1 MKHLLYLFS
10 VIAIACSFASCS
22 NDENTDWMYGDK
34 QELANTEWK
43 SILTYYY
50 DGTAPSGRADTKITQ
65 RAETLSFDANRFT
78 LTDTRWD
85 YTTEKEYTVQAT
97 GDNEYK
103 HPKLNLIFDDGTVL
117 EAAISARNT
126 IYYSDEKMG
135 HNEFERQ

>member
-22 NDENTDWMYGDK
+22 NDENTDWMYGK
-34 QELANTEWK
+34 QQELANTEWK
-43 SILTYYY
+43 STKKYYA
-50 DGTAPSGRADTKITQ
+50 DTAPAGRADTKITMY
-65 RAETLSFDANRFT
+65 AETLSFDANRFT

-97 GDNEYK
+97 GNYEYK

-117 EAAISARNT
+117 EAFISARNT
-126 IYYSDEKMG
+126 IYYSDENMG
-135 HNEFERQ
+135 YNEFERQ